1 MNKEAAEFNPLQ
13 NVNKHKEFYPEMKKS
28 IVLNLVYNKIENTI
42 EFVTVIFIR
51 IKWILFF
58 FIGLCKSD

>member
-1 MNKEAAEFNPLQ
+1 MTELNALQ
-13 NVNKHKEFYPEMKKS
+13 NVNKHKGFYPEMKIS
-28 IVLNLVYNKIENTI
+28 IVLNLFYNKIENTM

-58 FIGLCKSD
+58 FIGFCKSDW